1 MNVQNPP
8 SFPLLTLCTMCF
20 CICLSLQRVRCERAE
35 SARRHSA
42 APGSVPRLQG
52 HRAGTD
58 RSLGRP
64 LPQERT
70 EQDPAS
76 GSTVSTALGH
86 CRCSAEIHGVPRLD
100 MQWEAN
106 LPLDRYEW
114 EMWIPYVRY
123 AVGGKLPLDRY
134 VLERWIPW
142 VRYVVGERVEVE
154 LLRKYE
160 WNGSCL

>member
-1 MNVQNPP
+1 
-8 SFPLLTLCTMCF
+8 
-20 CICLSLQRVRCERAE
+20 
-35 SARRHSA
+35 
-42 APGSVPRLQG
+42 
-52 HRAGTD
+52 
-58 RSLGRP
+58 
-64 LPQERT
+64 
-70 EQDPAS
+70 
-76 GSTVSTALGH
+76 
-86 CRCSAEIHGVPRLD
+86 

-142 VRYVVGERVEVE
+142 VRYAVGERVEVE